1 VPEAMKISAHLL
13 LAAGAGV
20 IIGTPASAMP
30 VSTFLTKV
38 DQLAKEGA
46 MATATSDAAL
56 LKKELQ
62 DDAAALRS
70 ERLAATQIGK
80 TPPYCPGGDV
90 AQPTLQEIV
99 SGLKSVPEAKSG
111 TTEVKDALRAFM
123 AKRFPC
129 TR

>member
-1 VPEAMKISAHLL
+1 VSAPISTVVRVPLIAIALSVST
-13 LAAGAGV
+13 AAPG
-20 IIGTPASAMP
+20 MP
-30 VSTFLTKV
+30 VSTFLAKF

-46 MATATSDAAL
+46 MATTTSDAAL

-70 ERLAATQIGK
+70 ERLAATQAGK
-80 TPPYCPGGDV
+80 TPAYCPGAQS

-99 SGLKSVPEAKSG
+99 AGLKAVPEAKRG
-111 TTEVKDALRAFM
+111 TTEVKGALRAFM

-129 TR
+129 MR